1 MWVNFSQILNLI
13 SLWKYLNNVKNILSN
28 LNINKKILIILNI
41 WFDVIN
47 VKSENKSSSKK
58 KSEVSIKNRAG
69 FSEIETKVL
78 VLETAGYPF
87 NFGLLEGPNLEISD
101 KVLFEQYAIDQ
112 WSGTSVRTGSYLFDQ
127 KIIPDFAFKI
137 ITAYPE
143 DSVIGENT
151 SIEIVIPDVE
161 KNDSIKRI
169 KSNVFFDDVVGQEN
183 AKKKSKL
190 IYKYLQDPEKFGNW
204 APKNVLFYGLP
215 GTGKTMLAK
224 ALSNELN
231 INLFLVKATSLIG
244 DHVGDA
250 ANKIHDL
257 YETALKSAPSLIF
270 IDEIDAIALHR
281 SFQSLRGD
289 VSEIV
294 NSLLT
299 EMDGI
304 NPNDGVVTI
313 AATNNPSSID
323 FAIRSRFE
331 EEIEFKL
338 PNEDE
343 RREIFELNLNTFP
356 MDYDLDIEKLVKL
369 SKRMS
374 GRDIK
379 EKILKTALHN
389 AIINDKEKVTMDDVY
404 FALDINKYK
413 KEEIKGMFE

>member
-1 MWVNFSQILNLI
+1 M
-13 SLWKYLNNVKNILSN
+13 
-28 LNINKKILIILNI
+28 
-41 WFDVIN
+41 N
-47 VKSENKSSSKK
+47 VKSENKSTNKK
-58 KSEVSIKNRAG
+58 KPEVSIISKAAY
-69 FSEIETKVL
+69 SENETKVL

-112 WSGTSVRTGSYLFDQ
+112 WSGTNVRTGSYLFDQ
-127 KIIPDFAFKI
+127 KIIPDFAFKV

-161 KNDSIKRI
+161 NADSIKRV

-190 IYKYLQDPEKFGNW
+190 IYKYLQDPERFGNW

-338 PNEDE
+338 PNDE
-343 RREIFELNLNTFP
+343 ERKEIFELNLNTFP

-389 AIINDKEKVTMDDVY
+389 AIINDKEKVTIDDVY
-404 FALDINKYK
+404 FALDVNKYK
-413 KEEIKGMFE
+413 KEEVKGMFE

>member
-1 MWVNFSQILNLI
+1 M
-13 SLWKYLNNVKNILSN
+13 
-28 LNINKKILIILNI
+28 
-41 WFDVIN
+41 IN

-58 KSEVSIKNRAG
+58 KSEVSIKNRSS
-69 FSEIETKVL
+69 FNEVETKVL

-143 DSVIGENT
+143 DSVIGDNT

-190 IYKYLQDPEKFGNW
+190 IYKYLKDPEKFGNW

-224 ALSNELN
+224 ALSNELE

-338 PNEDE
+338 PTEEE
-343 RREIFELNLNTFP
+343 RKKIFELNLNTFP
-356 MDYDLDIEKLVKL
+356 MDYELDIEKLVKL

-389 AIINDKEKVTMDDVY
+389 AIINDKEKVTMDDIY

>member
-1 MWVNFSQILNLI
+1 M
-13 SLWKYLNNVKNILSN
+13 
-28 LNINKKILIILNI
+28 
-41 WFDVIN
+41 IN

-58 KSEVSIKNRAG
+58 KSEVSIKNRAS

-389 AIINDKEKVTMDDVY
+389 AIINDKEKVTMDDIY

>member
-1 MWVNFSQILNLI
+1 M
-13 SLWKYLNNVKNILSN
+13 
-28 LNINKKILIILNI
+28 
-41 WFDVIN
+41 IN

-58 KSEVSIKNRAG
+58 KSEVSIKNRSS
-69 FSEIETKVL
+69 FNEVETKVL

-143 DSVIGENT
+143 DSVIGDNT

-190 IYKYLQDPEKFGNW
+190 IYKYLKDPEKFGNW

-224 ALSNELN
+224 ALSNELE

-338 PNEDE
+338 PNDDE

-356 MDYDLDIEKLVKL
+356 MDYELDIEKLVKL

-413 KEEIKGMFE
+413 KEEIEGMFE

>member
-1 MWVNFSQILNLI
+1 M
-13 SLWKYLNNVKNILSN
+13 
-28 LNINKKILIILNI
+28 
-41 WFDVIN
+41 
-47 VKSENKSSSKK
+47 KSENKSTNKK
-58 KSEVSIKNRAG
+58 KPEVSIISKASY
-69 FSEIETKVL
+69 SENETKVL

-112 WSGTSVRTGSYLFDQ
+112 WSGTNVRTGSYLFDQ
-127 KIIPDFAFKI
+127 KIIPDFAFKV

-161 KNDSIKRI
+161 NSDSIKRV

-190 IYKYLQDPEKFGNW
+190 IYKYLQDPERFGNW

-338 PNEDE
+338 PNDE
-343 RREIFELNLNTFP
+343 ERKEIFELNLNTFP

-404 FALDINKYK
+404 FALDVNKYK
-413 KEEIKGMFE
+413 KEEVKGMFE

>member
-1 MWVNFSQILNLI
+1 M
-13 SLWKYLNNVKNILSN
+13 
-28 LNINKKILIILNI
+28 
-41 WFDVIN
+41 IN

-58 KSEVSIKNRAG
+58 KSEVSIKNRAS

-143 DSVIGENT
+143 DSVIGDNT

-338 PNEDE
+338 PNDDE

-356 MDYDLDIEKLVKL
+356 MDYELDIEKLVKL

-413 KEEIKGMFE
+413 KEEIEGMFE

>member
-1 MWVNFSQILNLI
+1 M
-13 SLWKYLNNVKNILSN
+13 
-28 LNINKKILIILNI
+28 
-41 WFDVIN
+41 IN

-58 KSEVSIKNRAG
+58 KSEVSIKNRAS

-161 KNDSIKRI
+161 KNDSIKKI

-338 PNEDE
+338 PNDDE

-389 AIINDKEKVTMDDVY
+389 AIINDKEKVTMDDIY

-413 KEEIKGMFE
+413 KEEIEGMFE

>member
-1 MWVNFSQILNLI
+1 M
-13 SLWKYLNNVKNILSN
+13 
-28 LNINKKILIILNI
+28 
-41 WFDVIN
+41 IN

-58 KSEVSIKNRAG
+58 KSEVSIKNRSS
-69 FSEIETKVL
+69 FNEVETKVL

-143 DSVIGENT
+143 DSVIGDNT

-404 FALDINKYK
+404 FALDVNKYK

>member
-1 MWVNFSQILNLI
+1 M
-13 SLWKYLNNVKNILSN
+13 
-28 LNINKKILIILNI
+28 
-41 WFDVIN
+41 IN

-58 KSEVSIKNRAG
+58 KSEVSIKNRSS
-69 FSEIETKVL
+69 FNEVETKVL

-143 DSVIGENT
+143 DSVIGDNT

-190 IYKYLQDPEKFGNW
+190 IYKYLKDPEKFGNW

-224 ALSNELN
+224 ALSNELE

-338 PNEDE
+338 PTEEE
-343 RREIFELNLNTFP
+343 RKEIFELNLNTFP
-356 MDYDLDIEKLVKL
+356 MDYELDIEKLVKL

-413 KEEIKGMFE
+413 KEEIEGMFE